1 LYKPSPDGLWHWV
14 AISPEHQLQRSSLQV
29 AFATSL
35 VAKRTAT
42 NVACLVSDVL
52 RVKATYSIAS
62 FWWLR
67 LPSGNQRWQLK
78 VHYKWCFNG
87 KIIVNDGFSS
97 KPRLIT
103 GGQREKAIALG
114 GAILVATPQK
124 KMIGLS
130 LLMNFPH
137 LSGDFP
143 PRHTSFDG
151 MSLHLRWKVHP

>member
-1 LYKPSPDGLWHWV
+1 MNYHELSPFHHYENGLYKLSPDGLWHWV

-97 KPRLIT
+97 KPRT
-103 GGQREKAIALG
+103 
-114 GAILVATPQK
+114 
-124 KMIGLS
+124 
-130 LLMNFPH
+130 
-137 LSGDFP
+137 
-143 PRHTSFDG
+143 
-151 MSLHLRWKVHP
+151 